1 MTADPVAIARALAR
15 EAGLAGGDRMPDGGP
30 GGAADGDPDRDDLSL
45 GGVRLVTVGVGW
57 ATVELARAA
66 VELGLHDP
74 GGAIGPAEPDLLL
87 GASAWTWRPDS
98 PAPVLVLLEP
108 GTEGRLAAALA
119 HRGEGPAVLYLLPS
133 EGLARGVEAL
143 AASGIRCRRGRGPF
157 GEAALVLGRP
167 VAGPQLILVGVPSG
181 A

>member
-1 MTADPVAIARALAR
+1 VTADPVAIARALAR
-15 EAGLAGGDRMPDGGP
+15 EAGLADGPDPAG
-30 GGAADGDPDRDDLSL
+30 LSL

-57 ATVELARAA
+57 ATIELARAA
-66 VELGLHDP
+66 VELGLDEA
-74 GGAIGPAEPDLLL
+74 GGAIGPAEPDVLL
-87 GASAWTWRPDS
+87 GASAWTWRPVS
-98 PAPVLVLLEP
+98 PAPVIVLLEP
-108 GTEGRLAAALA
+108 NTEGRLAATLA

-133 EGLARGVEAL
+133 DGLAPGVEGL
-143 AASGIRCRRGRGPF
+143 AASGIRWRPGRGPL

>member
-1 MTADPVAIARALAR
+1 VTADPVGIARELAR
-15 EAGLAGGDRMPDGGP
+15 EAGLAEADPTPDGGP
-30 GGAADGDPDRDDLSL
+30 DAAGGGRPDPAGLSL

-66 VELGLHDP
+66 VELVPHGA
-74 GGAIGPAEPDLLL
+74 GGAVRPAEPDLLL
-87 GASAWTWRPDS
+87 GAAAWTWRPAS
-98 PAPVLVLLEP
+98 PGPVLVLLEP
-108 GTEGRLAAALA
+108 NTEGRLAAGLA
-119 HRGEGPAVLYLLPS
+119 HRGEGPLALYLAPS
-133 EGLARGVEAL
+133 AGLAAGVEAL
-143 AASGIRCRRGRGPF
+143 EATGLRCRPGRGPF

>member
-1 MTADPVAIARALAR
+1 VTVDPVAIARALAR
-15 EAGLAGGDRMPDGGP
+15 EAGLTRADPTPDGRP
-30 GGAADGDPDRDDLSL
+30 SVVAGADPDRDGPWL

-66 VELGLHDP
+66 FELAPDDP
-74 GGAIGPAEPDLLL
+74 GAYVPAEPDLLL
-87 GASAWTWRPDS
+87 GASAWTRRPPS
-98 PAPVLVLLEP
+98 SAPVLVLLEP
-108 GTEGRLAAALA
+108 NTEGRLAAVLA
-119 HRGEGPAVLYLLPS
+119 HRDEGPAALYLAPAT
-133 EGLARGVEAL
+133 GLAAGVEAL
-143 AASGIRCRRGRGPF
+143 AASGVRCRPGRGPF